1 MDFSE
6 LSSEKMYSGELEGYT
21 SFREASRRSLAR
33 VFGNMEKLSYIIVSG
48 SRGDLSNDI
57 NKKRFQR
64 LKDIVKDEGF
74 SFIPVKG
81 GFIENKGEENESSVY
96 EDSLIIFPIGRNNEK
111 RTDKELFDFGLD
123 LIQYDPMQQDEVGS
137 WIGGDPANVVTFG
150 QDSFL
155 FKGENKAPTYYDKNG
170 DAVYSFSGKLDI
182 NNGLAEYFT
191 QLMKD
196 VGKNNIGKFT
206 FKEAY
211 VTYEPRSIQSRH
223 IRYLEG
229 ELVNSY

>member
-48 SRGDLSNDI
+48 SRGDLSND
-57 NKKRFQR
+57 
-64 LKDIVKDEGF
+64 
-74 SFIPVKG
+74 
-81 GFIENKGEENESSVY
+81 
-96 EDSLIIFPIGRNNEK
+96 
-111 RTDKELFDFGLD
+111 T
-123 LIQYDPMQQDEVGS
+123 
-137 WIGGDPANVVTFG
+137 
-150 QDSFL
+150 
-155 FKGENKAPTYYDKNG
+155 NKAPTYYDKNG
-170 DAVYSFSGKLDI
+170 DSVYSFSGKLDI